1 LFQLHSQL
9 TEALRLRAVN
19 GLVQAL
25 QRFRQKSLGRH
36 LGASFG
42 FDRQLARDGFERRR
56 VQMALSSNS
65 FDRLNRLKDM
75 SEASTYT
82 EVMKDA
88 LRLYEFFLEQDLIFL
103 LVLVREERA
112 G

>member
-1 LFQLHSQL
+1 
-9 TEALRLRAVN
+9 
-19 GLVQAL
+19 
-25 QRFRQKSLGRH
+25 
-36 LGASFG
+36 
-42 FDRQLARDGFERRR
+42 
-56 VQMALSSNS
+56 MALS
-65 FDRLNRLKDM
+65 RLNRLKDM